1 MTGITD
7 REREVLALVGSGLSH
22 TEIAAELY
30 ISVATAKTY
39 LNRLLTKLDAQAVQ
53 VFLPSRIKN
62 FPRASQDR
70 VVRQLAASGAPG
82 RCRILLELLDHTDP
96 LVMPLI
102 VDEIGITG
110 DREALGRL
118 MNVVDGDLPAGAGP
132 FLRVKAA
139 EALGRIHAPESIAA
153 LQRIVTAKKVF
164 GWVHP
169 QELRI
174 AALQALEKL
183 DSAWAAQFLPKSGLD
198 KTDMTLAPLDM
209 SEHCKFVRQRRHE
222 RVRLNKPVV
231 AVSTNLKEPC
241 HLEIK
246 TASLAGGIANIDRHL
261 HPGTHVQLRMQLG
274 LRNLHAT
281 ALMRDYRGQGMA
293 FEFVDMNLDE
303 RGKFRRLLADSL
315 AHVRGVSDSDA
326 TVVAS
331 DVLVSR

>member
-1 MTGITD
+1 M
-7 REREVLALVGSGLSH
+7 S
-22 TEIAAELY
+22 
-30 ISVATAKTY
+30 
-39 LNRLLTKLDAQAVQ
+39 LDTPVEGT
-53 VFLPSRIKN
+53 L
-62 FPRASQDR
+62 
-70 VVRQLAASGAPG
+70 
-82 RCRILLELLDHTDP
+82 
-96 LVMPLI
+96 
-102 VDEIGITG
+102 TG

-198 KTDMTLAPLDM
+198 KTDMTLAPLEM

-222 RVRLNKPVV
+222 RVRLNKPVI
-231 AVSTNLKEPC
+231 AVSTNLKEAC

-274 LRNLHAT
+274 LRGDHICEHASLPRDDARCRFVAGGLNPEDELQRASAP
-281 ALMRDYRGQGMA
+281 ALDPEWGP
-293 FEFVDMNLDE
+293 
-303 RGKFRRLLADSL
+303 S
-315 AHVRGVSDSDA
+315 
-326 TVVAS
+326 T
-331 DVLVSR
+331 